1 MSSLEEN
8 EIVIKNKGYRK
19 LCSASFV
26 AAVVITLIYVGVG
39 MANVMMRQSGNVPR
53 FITRTMLAAAFTICV
68 CLFARR
74 SFIYMEVG
82 GDFALAR
89 RSGAIM
95 IILLLVS
102 AVVEAYYASVYLAGN
117 GRGRVFYMLIIAG
130 VGAFTILPL
139 LLLEYLNFEIYLMRL
154 AGIISFVASL
164 LSFCIGIF
172 VIGLLTI
179 RNNGITQ
186 TYQIFVVCFDSIAP
200 IYLIQVF
207 PCIMLMDIARLFFIK
222 EMKLNAKF
230 ATPGDDEA
238 PQPGE

>member
-1 MSSLEEN
+1 MEEN

-26 AAVVITLIYVGVG
+26 AAIAITLVYIAIGFT
-39 MANVMMRQSGNVPR
+39 NVILHQCDNIPR
-53 FITRTMLAAAFTICV
+53 FLTRTLLAVAFTVTV

-89 RSGAIM
+89 RSGAVM
-95 IILLLVS
+95 IILLLFS
-102 AVVEAYYASVYLAGN
+102 AMVEAYYASVYLAAN
-117 GRGRVFYMLIIAG
+117 GRGRILYMAIIAG
-130 VGAFTILPL
+130 VGACTILPL

-164 LSFCIGIF
+164 LSFSIGIF
-172 VIGLLTI
+172 VIGFLTI
-179 RNNGITQ
+179 RFNHVSGV
-186 TYQIFVVCFDSIAP
+186 YQVFVVCFDSIAP
-200 IYLIQVF
+200 IYLIQIF
-207 PCIMLMDIARLFFIK
+207 PCIMLMDIARLLFIK
-222 EMKLNAKF
+222 EMKFNARF
-230 ATPGDDEA
+230 ANVSDDEDA